1 MRPKKIRE
9 ISCAVNVERLFRP
22 TCLKNEK
29 VDCVHLTLD
38 EFEAIRMCDRENM
51 KQEDVAN
58 TMNVHRTTVSR
69 ILTSAHQKIA
79 DALINLK
86 EIRISGGC
94 CTYKN
99 MGEEK

>member
-1 MRPKKIRE
+1 MRPKKIRNLCCD
-9 ISCAVNVERLFRP
+9 ITGERLFAP
-22 TCLKNEK
+22 KCMEGEK
-29 VDCVHLTLD
+29 IDYVHLTLD

-51 KQEDVAN
+51 KQEDVAEI
-58 TMNVHRTTVSR
+58 MNVHRTTVSR

-86 EIRISGGC
+86 EIRISGDC

-99 MGEEK
+99 KEEKK

>member
-1 MRPKKIRE
+1 MRPKKLRNICCDITRE
-9 ISCAVNVERLFRP
+9 RIFAPKCMVND
-22 TCLKNEK
+22 KN
-29 VDCVHLTLD
+29 DYDNITLD

>member
-1 MRPKKIRE
+1 MRPKKLRSICCD
-9 ISCAVNVERLFRP
+9 IFGERLFVP
-22 TCLKNEK
+22 KCLGCEK
-29 VDCVHLTLD
+29 KEFVQLTLD
-38 EFEAIRMCDRENM
+38 EFEAIRMCDQENM
-51 KQEDVAN
+51 KQEDVAE

-99 MGEEK
+99 KEEN

>member
-1 MRPKKIRE
+1 MRPKKLRSICCD
-9 ISCAVNVERLFRP
+9 ILGERLFVP
-22 TCLKNEK
+22 KCLCCEK
-29 VDCVHLTLD
+29 REYVHLSLD

-51 KQEDVAN
+51 KQEEVAEI
-58 TMNVHRTTVSR
+58 MNVHRTTVSR

-94 CTYKN
+94 CTYKKK
-99 MGEEK
+99 EEK